1 VPRFAHN
8 KRQTNGITNCVQL
21 AGKHHRWRQG
31 TAREERRKDGAQAH
45 RGTRPVTDDVSDGDG
60 KAEGKITDDDRRCS
74 SSSCSSRAAAHDA
87 ACTTRADRLII
98 LAFTTVVYE
107 RPTHAIRPLLIV
119 TRITSESSAHRRVVY
134 YLSRTDGHTQSLFR
148 AYSSE
153 TPLRVLV

>member
-1 VPRFAHN
+1 MAARHGA
-8 KRQTNGITNCVQL
+8 
-21 AGKHHRWRQG
+21 AG
-31 TAREERRKDGAQAH
+31 EERRKDGAHAH

-60 KAEGKITDDDRRCS
+60 KAEGKITDDDRR
-74 SSSCSSRAAAHDA
+74 CSSRAAAHDA

-107 RPTHAIRPLLIV
+107 RPTHAIQPLLIV